1 VSISSRDLD
10 EIMRL
15 FDQSGFG
22 EMKLEARDFKLHL
35 RKAGVASGTAAA
47 LPMQSNSAAPAGMP
61 ALPTAPPVGTAIP
74 PLGPGEIDVPSP
86 LLGIYYRAPKPSEPP
101 FVEIGQDVDEDTVI
115 GIVEVM
121 KLMNSVRAGVRGKI
135 VAIHAPNAEM
145 VEFDQPLVRIK
156 AAA

>member
-1 VSISSRDLD
+1 MSISSRDLD

-15 FDQSGFG
+15 FEQSGFG
-22 EMKLEARDFKLHL
+22 EMKLEAGDLKLHL
-35 RKAGVASGTAAA
+35 RKAGVASRTANAVPGQTSSA
-47 LPMQSNSAAPAGMP
+47 PPSAVPAAPA
-61 ALPTAPPVGTAIP
+61 AQLVGTAVP

-86 LLGIYYRAPKPSEPP
+86 LLGIYYHAPKPSEPP
-101 FVEIGQDVDEDTVI
+101 FVEVGQDVDEETVI
-115 GIVEVM
+115 GIIEVM

>member
-15 FDQSGFG
+15 FAQSGFG
-22 EMKLEARDFKLHL
+22 EMKLESGDFKLHL
-35 RKAGVASGTAAA
+35 RKAGVEPGTAVAGSMQTSSA
-47 LPMQSNSAAPAGMP
+47 LPAAAPA
-61 ALPTAPPVGTAIP
+61 LPSAPPVGTAVP

-86 LLGIYYRAPKPSEPP
+86 LLGIFFRAPKPSEPP

-121 KLMNSVRAGVRGKI
+121 KLMNSVRAGVRGKV
-135 VAIHAPNAEM
+135 VAILAPNAEM

>member
-135 VAIHAPNAEM
+135 VAIHVPNAEM

>member
-1 VSISSRDLD
+1 MSISSRDLD

-22 EMKLEARDFKLHL
+22 EMKLEAGDLKLHL
-35 RKAGVASGTAAA
+35 RKAGIAPGSTDAAPLQTGSA
-47 LPMQSNSAAPAGMP
+47 PPAAVPAAPAAP
-61 ALPTAPPVGTAIP
+61 APGAAVP

-145 VEFDQPLVRIK
+145 VEFDQPLMRIK

>member
-1 VSISSRDLD
+1 MSISSRDLD

-135 VAIHAPNAEM
+135 IAIHAPNAEM

>member
-1 VSISSRDLD
+1 
-10 EIMRL
+10 
-15 FDQSGFG
+15 
-22 EMKLEARDFKLHL
+22 
-35 RKAGVASGTAAA
+35 
-47 LPMQSNSAAPAGMP
+47 MQSNSAAPAGMP

>member
-22 EMKLEARDFKLHL
+22 EMKLEAGDFKLHL

-47 LPMQSNSAAPAGMP
+47 VPMQSNSAAPAGMP

-135 VAIHAPNAEM
+135 IAIHAPNAEM

>member
-22 EMKLEARDFKLHL
+22 EMKLEAGDFKLHL
-35 RKAGVASGTAAA
+35 RKAGVEPGTAV
-47 LPMQSNSAAPAGMP
+47 AAPMHTSPGPQAAVP
-61 ALPTAPPVGTAIP
+61 ALPSAPAVGTTIP

-86 LLGIYYRAPKPSEPP
+86 LLGIFYRTPKPSEPP
-101 FVEIGQDVDEDTVI
+101 FVEIGQDVDEDTVV
-115 GIVEVM
+115 GIIEVM

-145 VEFDQPLVRIK
+145 VEFDQPLMRIE

>member
-1 VSISSRDLD
+1 MSISSRDLD

-22 EMKLEARDFKLHL
+22 EMKLEAGDLKLHL
-35 RKAGVASGTAAA
+35 RKAGVAPGIADAVPVQTS
-47 LPMQSNSAAPAGMP
+47 SAVPAGMP
-61 ALPTAPPVGTAIP
+61 ALPAAPPAGTAVP

-145 VEFDQPLVRIK
+145 VEFDQPLLRIM

>member
-1 VSISSRDLD
+1 MSISSRDLD

-22 EMKLEARDFKLHL
+22 EMKLETGDLKLHL
-35 RKAGVASGTAAA
+35 RKAGVAPGNADAVPVQTSSAPPAAVPAASTAPAPGTA
-47 LPMQSNSAAPAGMP
+47 
-61 ALPTAPPVGTAIP
+61 VP

-101 FVEIGQDVDEDTVI
+101 FVEIGQDVDEKTVI

-135 VAIHAPNAEM
+135 VAIHASNAEM

>member
-15 FDQSGFG
+15 FEQSGFG
-22 EMKLEARDFKLHL
+22 EMKLEAGDLKLHL
-35 RKAGVASGTAAA
+35 TKAGVASGTAVAVPMQTGSAVPAAMAA
-47 LPMQSNSAAPAGMP
+47 LPA
-61 ALPTAPPVGTAIP
+61 APPVGVAVP